1 MERRAKGEG
10 RRSKV
15 EGRRKLARG
24 ILLALFLINL
34 FGAISPALALTTNE
48 VAKEFICNCGC
59 QKMLNACDMTCG
71 EQLRG
76 VIIEKIEQGWSK
88 EKIVA
93 YMMKNYGESLL
104 AAPTK
109 KGFNLTAWIT
119 PFVVAMIGGVLLYL
133 MIKRWAR
140 RGRELEEVEKEEVV
154 AKEVGLGYED
164 KLEDELKKFEY

>member
-1 MERRAKGEG
+1 MLWLKVH
-10 RRSKV
+10 SKL
-15 EGRRKLARG
+15 RTG
-24 ILLALFLINL
+24 IFLSLLLVNL
-34 FGAISPALALTTNE
+34 FGALSPALAVTTNE

-71 EQLRG
+71 ETLRG
-76 VIIEKIEQGWSK
+76 VITEKIKQGWSK

-93 YMMKNYGESLL
+93 YMTKNYGESLL

-119 PFVVAMIGGVLLYL
+119 PFVVVIIGLVLIYL
-133 MIKRWAR
+133 MIKKWAR
-140 RGRELEEVEKEEVV
+140 RGRELEEVEREEVV

-164 KLEDELKKFEY
+164 RLEDELKKFEY